1 VLDPLIGYLKF
12 IEYSLSE
19 NHLVPALNFGP
30 LEPSLEVCRV
40 LEIFES
46 TFQGKIFS
54 ESELK
59 NEGLESQRLDLD
71 STRATNLLGWEPKW
85 NQEEAIAKTIEWW
98 NKVIFEKSGALEMCQ
113 NDIQI
118 ALNID

>member
-1 VLDPLIGYLKF
+1 
-12 IEYSLSE
+12 
-19 NHLVPALNFGP
+19 
-30 LEPSLEVCRV
+30 
-40 LEIFES
+40 
-46 TFQGKIFS
+46 
-54 ESELK
+54 
-59 NEGLESQRLDLD
+59 LD
-71 STRATNLLGWEPKW
+71 STRATNLLGWAPKW